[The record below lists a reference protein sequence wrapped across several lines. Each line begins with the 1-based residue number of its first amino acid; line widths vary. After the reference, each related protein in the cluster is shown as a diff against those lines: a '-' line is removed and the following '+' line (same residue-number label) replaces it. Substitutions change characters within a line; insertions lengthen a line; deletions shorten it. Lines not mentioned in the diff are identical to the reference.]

1 MNASSISPP
10 ALITPPALPA
20 PAGRQLPRPGRLALG
35 LAVGALLLA
44 ARPGQAQ
51 TEKAPPPAARL
62 PARTVAPPVPP
73 APSLAFADLEAAGA
87 VIGEIRIV
95 NGDIFDLDDPQEDR
109 ALFRLANRLH
119 IQTRQG
125 VIERALLFKRGEPLQ
140 LRLIDET
147 ERLLRD
153 NRYLHDVQIRPLAL
167 HDGIVDIEVLTRDT
181 WSLDPGI
188 SAGRSGGSNSGGIH
202 LKEYNL
208 LGTGIALSL
217 GHSKNVD
224 RSSNEFQ
231 FSNERAFGS
240 WTSLAFSHASNS
252 DGRRDAVSVVRPFYA
267 LDARWAAGFSASKDD
282 RIDAV
287 YNAGKVASQYRHRED
302 KAELFGGWSTGLVD
316 GWVQRYSAGI
326 SLQDDRFAA
335 EPGLAA
341 PAALPAD
348 QRLVAPF
355 LRYELIEDRYEREVN
370 RNLIGRPEFFAL
382 GLNARVQLGWAGSG
396 LGSSEDALLYAA
408 TLSRG
413 FEPAPGHR
421 LITAASLGGRLS
433 AGQVRRQ
440 RLGAQAQY
448 YLPQGKRWLFYASA
462 TGAMLT
468 RPNADETLLLGGED
482 GLRGYPLRY
491 QGGTRR
497 VLFTVEERA
506 YTDLYLWRLFRF
518 GGAAFVDAGR
528 AWGGPNVNLANPG
541 WLGNVG
547 MGLRIVSTRAAF
559 SNVLHIDIAMP
570 LNSAPDIKKLQFLVK
585 TRTSF

>member
-1 MNASSISPP
+1 MP
-10 ALITPPALPA
+10 AW
-20 PAGRQLPRPGRLALG
+20 GWRPRPGRLALK
-35 LAVGALLLA
+35 LAVGAFWLA
-44 ARPGQAQ
+44 APPGQAQ
-51 TEKAPPPAARL
+51 TEAAAPAARL

-73 APSLAFADLEAAGA
+73 APSLAFAELEAAGA
-87 VIGEIRIV
+87 IIGEIRIV

-109 ALFRLANRLH
+109 WLFRLANRLH
-119 IQTRQG
+119 IRTRRG

-147 ERLLRD
+147 ERLLRS
-153 NRYLHDVQIRPLAL
+153 NRYLHDVLIRPLAF
-167 HDGIVDIEVLTRDT
+167 HDGVVDIEVLTRDT

-208 LGTGIALSL
+208 LGTGMALSL

-231 FSNERAFGS
+231 FSNDRAFGS
-240 WTSLAFSHASNS
+240 WTSLGYSHASNS
-252 DGRRDAVSVVRPFYA
+252 DGKRDAVSVVRPFYA
-267 LDARWAAGFSASKDD
+267 LDARWAAGLTASKDD

-287 YNAGKVASQYRHRED
+287 YNAGKVASQYRHREE
-302 KAELFGGWSTGLVD
+302 KAELFAGWSPGLVD

-326 SLQDDRFAA
+326 SLQDDRFTA

-341 PAALPAD
+341 PAALPGD

-355 LRYELIEDRYEREVN
+355 VRYELVEDRYERDVN

-382 GLNARVQLGWAGSG
+382 GLNARLQLGWAGTG
-396 LGSSEDALLYAA
+396 MGSSEDTLLYAA

-413 FEPAPGHR
+413 FEPAPDQR
-421 LITAASLGGRLS
+421 LITAASLSGRLS

-440 RLGAQAQY
+440 RLGVQAQY
-448 YLPQGKRWLFYASA
+448 YLPQGKRWLFFASA
-462 TGAMLT
+462 NAEMLT
-468 RPNADETLLLGGED
+468 RPNPDEILLLGGED

-491 QGGTRR
+491 QSGTRR
-497 VLFTVEERA
+497 VLFTLEERT

-518 GGAAFVDAGR
+518 GGAAFVDVGR
-528 AWGGPNVNLANPG
+528 AWGGDQVNTANPG
-541 WLGNVG
+541 WLGNAG

-570 LNSAPDIKKLQFLVK
+570 LNAAPDIKKLQFLVK